1 MCVRVC
7 RRSHDSLILFGGVAW
22 LFLPFL
28 LVMVVSAEVDWQMH
42 ARNPHS
48 PFQRHHMTDC
58 DLPAQ
63 QDTGTMQAVIG
74 QVWSQ
79 PFLNSPLSTRVSP
92 YDSHNSYLLYHL
104 SIRVFSYLPA
114 QRWKCERQKAPI
126 KSGQG
131 SSAGNFSVMLLNRNQ
146 NKTTKKFKQHSKYMT
161 WAIGKNFH
169 FKHLFFFLLWLW
181 SLKEIKYE
189 KKNKVPSFPGS
200 SLNFLLCYSVYSF
213 GLYSSVFLSIWKI

>member
-1 MCVRVC
+1 MSFHIYRKFLCSVEVVSVC
-7 RRSHDSLILFGGVAW
+7 ACLPEVTWQSHPIWWRSLTFSPL
-22 LFLPFL
+22 L

-48 PFQRHHMTDC
+48 PFQRHHMMDC

-104 SIRVFSYLPA
+104 SICVFSYLPA
-114 QRWKCERQKAPI
+114 QR
-126 KSGQG
+126 
-131 SSAGNFSVMLLNRNQ
+131 SAASVKGKRYPLNLARGAQ
-146 NKTTKKFKQHSKYMT
+146 LET
-161 WAIGKNFH
+161 
-169 FKHLFFFLLWLW
+169 
-181 SLKEIKYE
+181 
-189 KKNKVPSFPGS
+189 
-200 SLNFLLCYSVYSF
+200 SVWCS
-213 GLYSSVFLSIWKI
+213 